1 MSDRIEVY
9 LLSAEHVDPRF
20 FGFNFATEAKS
31 LLGYELPSD
40 DFDVDNSETLDWVPR
55 KLASIW
61 HPQPVEGPTRPFND
75 FPCVNLIIPAF
86 SKRAVDVL
94 GEMLTDNGEL
104 LPLVSNVGEYFAY
117 NVLTKIDCLEEENSR
132 FVRPGERN
140 AALMLLDYFAF
151 HEARLRGATIFRIPQ
166 QQNECLVT
174 NAFKERVE
182 NACLNGFNFIKAWP
196 LPKETTWR
204 DEAAK
209 QRRRSKAVRLVGEA
223 FVLRL
228 RLKSDIPDALEQE
241 RAKQIRGSLEHQLMQ
256 ENLADPYW
264 GFIEAAEFED
274 GEFRIF
280 CTCPD
285 CERLADHL
293 STWMIELPWESEVM
307 FIKRYGNLYD
317 QKAKEKHFAIR
328 RDGD

>member
-9 LLSAEHVDPRF
+9 ILVAEHTDPRF
-20 FGFNFATEAKS
+20 FGFNFAPEAKS
-31 LLGYELPSD
+31 LLGYELPSE
-40 DFDVDNSETLDWVPR
+40 DFDVDNSETLDWAPR
-55 KLASIW
+55 KLGSKW

-86 SKRAVDVL
+86 SRRAVEVL

-117 NVLTKIDCLEEENSR
+117 NVLTKIDCLDERNTR
-132 FVRPGERN
+132 YLRPGEMN
-140 AALMLLDYFAF
+140 AALLLVDYFSF
-151 HEARLRGATIFRIPQ
+151 HESKLKRATIFRIPQ
-166 QQNECLVT
+166 QQNDCLVT
-174 NAFKERVE
+174 NVFKDRVE
-182 NACLNGFNFIKAWP
+182 NAGLNGFNFVKAWP
-196 LPKETTWR
+196 LPADTTWR
-204 DEAAK
+204 EEAAK
-209 QRRRSKAVRLVGEA
+209 QRRKSKAVILVGQA

-228 RLKSDIPDALEQE
+228 RLKGDAPDACEEELATKIKE
-241 RAKQIRGSLEHQLMQ
+241 SLEKMLKQATL
-256 ENLADPYW
+256 NDPYW
-264 GFIEAAEFED
+264 GFVEATEFQD

-293 STWMIELPWESEVM
+293 STWMIDLPWESEVM

-317 QKAKEKHFAIR
+317 QEAKEKHFAIR